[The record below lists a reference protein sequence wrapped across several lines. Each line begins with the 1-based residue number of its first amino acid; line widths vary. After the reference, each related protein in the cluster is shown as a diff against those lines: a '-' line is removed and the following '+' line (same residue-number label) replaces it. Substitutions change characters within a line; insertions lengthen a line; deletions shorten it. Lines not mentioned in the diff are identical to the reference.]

1 MSASDKK
8 PLVPSSH
15 ISIKIKSQD
24 DICVYF
30 RIKRDVELR
39 TMMHAYSAKVGQQM
53 SCFRFHFDGIR
64 IKPNQTPN
72 ELELEDGD
80 EIDALVEQTAGFS
93 HSHPIVTT

>member
-53 SCFRFHFDGIR
+53 SCFRFHFDGVR
-64 IKPNQTPN
+64 IKPYHTPN

-93 HSHPIVTT
+93 HSHPILTT